1 MKVFIAILIVLNGLV
16 FYLYQQGV
24 VEVSRSDVGADHI
37 VGEPLLELSPERPD
51 LPVAAPV
58 KEITYCYEIKELVE
72 TPIFDQLVEQLT
84 VLALPFESDHQQI
97 EEAES
102 YWVYVPAQE
111 TIGKAREIER
121 ELVALGVNDLYV
133 IEAGKNKNSI
143 SLGLYTQ
150 HTAAL
155 DRVAWFSSKNITV
168 LIAPR
173 YKTHHIYSVN
183 LGPLSASQ
191 NEKIS
196 EIMDEEFSLLKY
208 ENNPCN

>member
-24 VEVSRSDVGADHI
+24 VEVAGNDVSTDYAVDK
-37 VGEPLLELSPERPD
+37 PLLELASERLG
-51 LPVAAPV
+51 LPVVAPV
-58 KEITYCYEIKELVE
+58 EEITDCYEIKGLVE

-84 VLALPFESDHQQI
+84 VLGLPFASDHQQV

-111 TIGKAREIER
+111 TIGKAREIQR

-133 IEAGKNKNSI
+133 IEAGRNKNSI

-150 HTAAL
+150 HAAAL
-155 DRVAWFSSKNITV
+155 DRVAWFSTKDITV

-196 EIMDEEFSLLKY
+196 EIMDEQFSLLKY

>member
-24 VEVSRSDVGADHI
+24 VEVAKSGVTADY
-37 VGEPLLELSPERPD
+37 VEDKPSLELASGHPD
-51 LPVAAPV
+51 LPVVAPV
-58 KEITYCYEIKELVE
+58 EEITYCYEVKGLVE
-72 TPIFDQLVEQLT
+72 APMFDQLVEQLT
-84 VLALPFESDHQQI
+84 ALELPFESDHQQI
-97 EEAES
+97 KEADS

-111 TIGKAREIER
+111 TLGKAREIEQA
-121 ELVALGVNDLYV
+121 LVDLGVKDLYV
-133 IEAGKNKNSI
+133 IEAGRNKNTI

-150 HTAAL
+150 HAAAL
-155 DRVAWFSSKNITV
+155 DRLAWFESRDIAV
-168 LIAPR
+168 LVAPR

-183 LGPLSASQ
+183 LGPLSSAQ

-196 EIMDEEFSLLKY
+196 EIMDEQFSLLKY